1 MKPPAKPTL
10 IDRAIG
16 WIDPA
21 AGARRLQ
28 ARAVLTSMSG
38 GRGGY
43 VGGRRDR
50 RQTHTMEGRPASPD
64 ADLLPDLPTLR
75 ERSRSLYM
83 GAPLAAGAVNTVVTN
98 VVGSG
103 LTVRPQIDREALGLE
118 EAEADA
124 WERKA
129 ERLWRL
135 WADGKECDVARTHRF
150 AALQDIAFRGALLN
164 GDSFA
169 IQRFVEREGWP
180 FGFRVQLVEG
190 DRVGNPTGRYDG
202 LRLDNGR
209 TLTGGVEAD
218 GDGAPVAYHIA
229 DRHAQDLRL
238 GAPSW
243 QRVDAFFP
251 SGRRR
256 VLHLLAPDRAGA
268 TRGVPYLA
276 VVIESLN
283 LLDRYRD
290 AEQMAAAVS
299 ALFTVFI
306 KSPGGGATSPL
317 AQQVA
322 GSADGGA
329 RSDFRMGH
337 AAILDLLPEES
348 IEIAN
353 PGRPNEKFDPFVL
366 AILRQIGVAL
376 ELPYEILIK
385 HFTASY
391 SASRAAILEAWK
403 FFRKRRA
410 WLAAEFVQP
419 CYEEVIGEAVAR
431 GWLAAPGFF
440 DDPGIAKAWCGTE
453 IVGPSQGQIDPLKEA
468 NANAVMVD
476 RGWKTDTE
484 VTAEMTGGDW
494 ERKHAQRVKEQ
505 RMRTAAGL
513 APDPAAAP
521 PGSPAPPPDPTDP
534 NDPPADGMPP
544 DGSDGEDA

>member
-1 MKPPAKPTL
+1 MKPPPVKPTL
-10 IDRAIG
+10 TDRVVG
-16 WIDPA
+16 WVDPV
-21 AGARRLQ
+21 AGVRRLQ

-38 GRGGY
+38 GRGGF

-50 RQTHTMEGRPASPD
+50 RQTHTMEGRPASAD
-64 ADLLPDLPTLR
+64 ADLLPDLPALR

-83 GAPLAAGAVNTVVTN
+83 GAPLATGAVNTVVTN

-103 LTVRPQIDREALGLE
+103 LTVRPQLDREALGLD
-118 EAEADA
+118 EAEVDA

-164 GDSFA
+164 GDSFV

-180 FGFRVQLVEG
+180 FGFRVQLIEG
-190 DRVGNPTGRYDG
+190 DRVGNPSGRYDG
-202 LRLDNGR
+202 VRLDNGL
-209 TLTGGVEAD
+209 TLAGGVEAD
-218 GDGAPVAYHIA
+218 ADGAPVAYHIA
-229 DRHAQDLRL
+229 DRHPHDIRPGGQ
-238 GAPSW
+238 SW
-243 QRVDAFFP
+243 QRVEAFHP

-306 KSPGGGATSPL
+306 KSPNGGATSPL

-322 GSADGGA
+322 GQAPSAAGG

-337 AAILDLLPEES
+337 AAILDLMPDES
-348 IEIAN
+348 IEVAN

-410 WLAAEFVQP
+410 WLAADFVQP
-419 CYEEVIGEAVAR
+419 CYEEVIAECVAR
-431 GWLAAPGFF
+431 GWLAASGFF
-440 DDPGIAKAWCGTE
+440 DDPALRKAWCGTE

-476 RGWKTDTE
+476 RGWKTDAE

-494 ERKHAQRVKEQ
+494 ERKHAQRTKEL
-505 RMRTAAGL
+505 RMRREAGL
-513 APDPAAAP
+513 QPEPAAASQ
-521 PGSPAPPPDPTDP
+521 PGQPE
-534 NDPPADGMPP
+534 PPAEPQPPEPQP
-544 DGSDGEDA
+544 DGTDREDQ